1 MKIDKPT
8 IADLTNMQHD
18 HTDAVNGGLLDYEP
32 GLGNP
37 EVDGY
42 VLLSTTEGVRSWA
55 VQEGGG
61 MVYPGAGI
69 ALSTGTAWG
78 TSITNNSANW
88 NTAYGWGDHASEGY
102 LTSLGTALVDADFTS
117 NGLMK
122 RTAAGVYGIITD
134 ASANWN
140 TAYTHSQIAGGNSVH
155 VSTTENT
162 QWDAAYTHSLDN
174 SQAHS
179 DYLINNG
186 NDATS
191 GTLTATNF
199 ILFSDER
206 LKQNI
211 KLITSLPIDIN
222 CYKSFNLKSDPTQ
235 LRYGVTAQSIQ
246 KTNPEL
252 VRTDE
257 KGIMSV
263 AYIDLIMNELFYLR
277 NKVTELET
285 QLS

>member
-18 HTDAVNGGLLDYEP
+18 HTNVVNGGLLDYEP

-61 MVYPGAGI
+61 MVYPDAGI

-78 TSITNNSANW
+78 ASITNNSANW
-88 NTAYGWGDHASEGY
+88 NTAYS
-102 LTSLGTALVDADFTS
+102 
-117 NGLMK
+117 
-122 RTAAGVYGIITD
+122 
-134 ASANWN
+134 
-140 TAYTHSQIAGGNSVH
+140 
-155 VSTTENT
+155 
-162 QWDAAYTHSLDN
+162 HSLDN

-199 ILFSDER
+199 ILSSDER